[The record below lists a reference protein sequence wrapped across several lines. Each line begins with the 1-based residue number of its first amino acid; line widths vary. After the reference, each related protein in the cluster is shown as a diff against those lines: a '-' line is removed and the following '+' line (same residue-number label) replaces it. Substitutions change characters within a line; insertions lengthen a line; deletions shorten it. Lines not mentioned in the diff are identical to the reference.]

1 MASFTLLFSSSH
13 QVVVFEKEQEEVCQ
27 LYALI
32 NRNSVPISSE
42 DQIAF
47 TQLEPSVTLLR
58 SLIGDAL
65 AVRDSTV
72 EEFLTSLSRDATG
85 LSYKLEELKPK
96 LLVNENSLKFL
107 GFFFKFF

>member
-1 MASFTLLFSSSH
+1 M
-13 QVVVFEKEQEEVCQ
+13 VVFEKETEEVCQ

-72 EEFLTSLSRDATG
+72 EEFLTCLSRDATG
-85 LSYKLEELKPK
+85 LSCKLEELKPK
-96 LLVNENSLKFL
+96 LLVKEKSSE
-107 GFFFKFF
+107 FFGVFEFF

>member
-1 MASFTLLFSSSH
+1 MA
-13 QVVVFEKEQEEVCQ
+13 FEKEKEEVCQ

-47 TQLEPSVTLLR
+47 TQLEPSVTSLR

-72 EEFLTSLSRDATG
+72 EEFLTCLSRDATG
-85 LSYKLEELKPK
+85 LSCKLEELKPK
-96 LLVNENSLKFL
+96 LLVKENSLELL
-107 GFFFKFF
+107 GFFLIFNE